1 MKAVPLKVELIAST
15 QFADKGQGNYWEKE
29 IGPFDDF
36 ELDYHNDP
44 ASDGDYLA
52 EYAGRACYESFHRPN
67 PETQTNKDYL
77 RKSIIESQHHSVL
90 EHCSATLRVS
100 GVSRALLLEL
110 ERHRHLSFSVLSQ
123 RFVGPARYSHVLPPA
138 LRDAKAP
145 LGDRLAYMLSKHY
158 EECVRQYN
166 EVYDILRADGLP
178 YKQAREAARA
188 FLPESTEVRMVLTG
202 NVRAWRNIIALRTH
216 PTADAEIREFCVEVQ
231 KILTQEFPNQMQQTT
246 GWVHG

>member
-1 MKAVPLKVELIAST
+1 MKAVPLSVEVIAVTKLKGFHHPFEDFKV
-15 QFADKGQGNYWEKE
+15 DPQG
-29 IGPFDDF
+29 
-36 ELDYHNDP
+36 DP
-44 ASDGDYLA
+44 ATDGDWLA

-77 RKSIIESQHHSVL
+77 RKSIIESGHESVL
-90 EHCSATLRVS
+90 EHCSLSLRVS

-138 LRDAKAP
+138 LRDADKRA
-145 LGDRLAYMLSKHY
+145 GNENLATLLAGHY
-158 EECVRQYN
+158 NECVDKYN
-166 EVYDILRADGLP
+166 QVYDHLRDEGMP

-188 FLPESTEVRMVLTG
+188 FLPESTEVRMVVTG
-202 NVRAWRNIIALRTH
+202 NVRAWRNIIKLRTH
-216 PTADAEIREFCVEVQ
+216 PTADAEIREFCTDVQ
-231 KILTQEFPNQMQQTT
+231 KLLTEEFPNQMQQVT